1 MIALGGKVCVVTGAL
16 GLIGSALVRALLDAG
31 GRVVVTDL
39 DHGACIDRAHGLG
52 HEALGCGAD
61 ITRRETLVSLLAA
74 VLDRFGRIDVLI
86 NNAAIDDRFGA
97 SAARDSM
104 FEHYDLERWRKILD
118 ANLTGTFLCSQ
129 ILGGGMLGSSRRPRD
144 PASMIASIVTSAPS
158 PPDAR
163 AGGSIINVAS
173 TYGIVGPDQSL
184 YRTPTGEQPFFKSPA
199 YPTSKAAVLGFTRY
213 LAAYW
218 GPAGIRVNALS
229 PGGVENGQPDH
240 FVASYRARTPLG
252 RMATPEDY
260 AGAAV
265 FLASDASSYMTG
277 ANLVVDG
284 GFTAW

>member
-1 MIALGGKVCVVTGAL
+1 VIALGGKVCVVTGAL
-16 GLIGSALVRALLDAG
+16 GLIGQALVRGLLEAG
-31 GRVVVTDL
+31 GRIVVTDL
-39 DHGACIDRAHGLG
+39 DHGACVDRAHALGL
-52 HEALGCGAD
+52 EALGHGAD
-61 ITRRETLVSLLAA
+61 ITRRESLVSLLAA

-86 NNAAIDDRFGA
+86 NNAAIDDRFGS
-97 SAARDSM
+97 SAAHDSM

-129 ILGGGMLGSSRRPRD
+129 ILGGGMLRSGRLPRD
-144 PASMIASIVTSAPS
+144 PGSMIASTPS

-163 AGGSIINVAS
+163 PGGSIINVAS
-173 TYGIVGPDQSL
+173 TYGIVAPDQSL
-184 YRTPTGEQPFFKSPA
+184 YRTPGGEQPFFKSPA

-229 PGGVENGQPDH
+229 PGGVENGQPDY

-252 RMATPEDY
+252 RMATPQDY

-265 FLASDASSYMTG
+265 FLASDASAYMTG

-284 GFTAW
+284 GFTVW